1 MTLHGPFLTPRCN
14 PQRPG
19 PMPYHRHRAWP
30 AARLTWTDG
39 PADAGYAVEVLETVA
54 SGPFAFAEC
63 RVGARAVWAV
73 HR

>member
-1 MTLHGPFLTPRCN
+1 
-14 PQRPG
+14 
-19 PMPYHRHRAWP
+19 MPYHRHRAWP